1 MSDRRSVRE
10 EAGVLFGGGSTLGT
24 RRRGSAA
31 AGRPGKGTRGTDGGC
46 RIIARGASRR
56 AFRSAHLVLERV
68 RDLVGRWLPD
78 LNPRT
83 LVITSDISPPV
94 AAGYA
99 ADVLFL
105 SAGVNTYI
113 GRCEAAGERNGINAS
128 KLMKGLPASPVTDGN
143 GTVTST
149 GTGERPGTLRNHGPG
164 FDSTT

>member
-1 MSDRRSVRE
+1 MSDRSVPRRGCCL
-10 EAGVLFGGGSTLGT
+10 AATLGI
-24 RRRGSAA
+24 RRRGSADCR
-31 AGRPGKGTRGTDGGC
+31 GGKGTAREEGC

-105 SAGVNTYI
+105 SAGVNTHVGMRDG
-113 GRCEAAGERNGINAS
+113 GRKKR
-128 KLMKGLPASPVTDGN
+128 D
-143 GTVTST
+143 
-149 GTGERPGTLRNHGPG
+149 
-164 FDSTT
+164 

>member
-1 MSDRRSVRE
+1 MSDRRSVR
-10 EAGVLFGGGSTLGT
+10 
-24 RRRGSAA
+24 RRGCCLAA
-31 AGRPGKGTRGTDGGC
+31 DRPLVPADGGPRTRQGDSRTGERGGEGC

-105 SAGVNTYI
+105 STDVNTYI
-113 GRCEAAGERNGINAS
+113 GDARRRPKETE
-128 KLMKGLPASPVTDGN
+128 LMHRS
-143 GTVTST
+143 
-149 GTGERPGTLRNHGPG
+149 
-164 FDSTT
+164 